1 MENITLNLQGSFIEE
16 NELKEIKPEIMA
28 AQEMLLDRKGASSE
42 MTGWLDCMYRM
53 DKKELEDIKRAGR
66 YIQENS
72 QAFILLGIGG
82 SYLGAKAAIE
92 AVRGDFH
99 NELCSPQGVYMDRQ
113 AHAVSVIFPFYFNYS
128 VPFFVFLE
136 FITKSSCSPFDVGH
150 NIAAVSRRAGYIYYF
165 FKQFKSIFSVNFYV
179 HIITLLID
187 SLLIILPQAPIDNS
201 LPHKS

>member
-72 QAFILLGIGG
+72 QAFTKIFKISSLSLP
-82 SYLGAKAAIE
+82 K
-92 AVRGDFH
+92 
-99 NELCSPQGVYMDRQ
+99 
-113 AHAVSVIFPFYFNYS
+113 VIF
-128 VPFFVFLE
+128 V
-136 FITKSSCSPFDVGH
+136 
-150 NIAAVSRRAGYIYYF
+150 VS
-165 FKQFKSIFSVNFYV
+165 
-179 HIITLLID
+179 II
-187 SLLIILPQAPIDNS
+187 
-201 LPHKS
+201 